1 MMEDTDLL
9 QRLSGHSTFFNEAH
23 EDFNALISNVAEATN
38 CENRT
43 RFSVEKFEKPV
54 KKVLSNLMYNMY
66 NQLNS
71 VVGETLNAMKD
82 VEELKS
88 FLIRSQES
96 VIKLQREL
104 LEAKANQLESVQT
117 TVKSAVQDTVQ
128 AEIKS
133 YSQAVLKASP
143 NTTITEES
151 LKKVVQKAVSEE
163 DRSRNVLI
171 FGLKETDEEKLSDK
185 VDELFEQI
193 EVKPH
198 FEAVRIGRKSADK
211 TRPVKILLSNSNT
224 VHQILSKSKNL
235 KLSEHHKT
243 VFISP
248 DRSPEEQA
256 RHHLLVLEMK
266 EKAKKD
272 LKRRYYI
279 RSGIICCEDKI
290 S

>member
-1 MMEDTDLL
+1 MMKDTDLL
-9 QRLSGHSTFFNEAH
+9 QRLSGHSTFFNEAN
-23 EDFNALISNVAEATN
+23 EDFNTLISNVAKATN
-38 CENRT
+38 CENRIM
-43 RFSVEKFEKPV
+43 FSVEKFEKPV

-66 NQLNS
+66 YQLNS

-143 NTTITEES
+143 NSTITEEN

>member
-9 QRLSGHSTFFNEAH
+9 QRLSGHSKFFNEAN

-38 CENRT
+38 CENKI

-66 NQLNS
+66 YQLNS

-128 AEIKS
+128 AEIKL

-193 EVKPH
+193 EVKPN